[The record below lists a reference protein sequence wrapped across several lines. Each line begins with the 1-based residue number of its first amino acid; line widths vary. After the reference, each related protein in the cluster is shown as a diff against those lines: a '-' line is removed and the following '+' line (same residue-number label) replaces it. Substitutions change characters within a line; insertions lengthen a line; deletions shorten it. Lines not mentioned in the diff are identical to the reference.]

1 MSISN
6 RCSWRVLFGAGILF
20 SLLVHASVLAAFLWF
35 PSSRPPVL
43 PDAIP
48 IEIAMVS
55 PLLAAPDE
63 PGIVDLPDDIEQSE
77 AISEQPTDPLE
88 TVPSQQESTD
98 INALKVDTAADL
110 QSEPKPESEPDLE
123 PDPELESQPE
133 PEAKPELEP
142 AVVVESDSEHSAP
155 KTTAPQAV
163 EVETKAESATARRS
177 GKLNEQIVQAR
188 DNWQHRLHA
197 HLAQYKQYPSS
208 ARRKGREGSP
218 RIAFTMSRDGT
229 VLDVWLVQSS
239 GTELL
244 DRAAQQLIRQAEPL
258 PALPDE
264 VEEQQLTLTVPI
276 NYSL

>member
-1 MSISN
+1 
-6 RCSWRVLFGAGILF
+6 
-20 SLLVHASVLAAFLWF
+20 
-35 PSSRPPVL
+35 
-43 PDAIP
+43 
-48 IEIAMVS
+48 MV
-55 PLLAAPDE
+55 E
-63 PGIVDLPDDIEQSE
+63 
-77 AISEQPTDPLE
+77 TDND
-88 TVPSQQESTD
+88 Q
-98 INALKVDTAADL
+98 
-110 QSEPKPESEPDLE
+110 
-123 PDPELESQPE
+123 
-133 PEAKPELEP
+133 
-142 AVVVESDSEHSAP
+142 SAP
-155 KTTAPQAV
+155 KTSAPQAA
-163 EVETKAESATARRS
+163 EVKTKAESTTARRS

-188 DNWQHRLHA
+188 DNWQYRLHA

-264 VEEQQLTLTVPI
+264 IKEQELTLTVPI